1 MKEIILALICLFC
14 FNITCFADEQEIVNS
29 FTGFTNNIISELQA
43 NFDEGA
49 KVRKAKARNFWFK
62 QQRTNLQASI
72 DIQKTN
78 SLISPYEGILE
89 IHIDCINYVTNDN
102 SMGIFNTEEEA
113 RNATIP
119 SYYSDFSYDKFIY
132 LYQGNKWELKRVMS
146 RLKSEPTWFDS
157 GLETPQEMY
166 MF

>member
-1 MKEIILALICLFC
+1 MKKIILALICLFC
-14 FNITCFADEQEIVNS
+14 FNVTCFADEKEVVNS
-29 FTGFTNNIISELQA
+29 FTDFTNNIISELQA
-43 NFDEGA
+43 NFNEGV
-49 KVRKAKARNFWFK
+49 KVRKGKARSIWYK

-89 IHIDCINYVTNDN
+89 IHVDSIDYITNDN
-102 SMGIFNTEEEA
+102 PTGNFDTEEEA

-119 SYYSDFSYDKFIY
+119 SYYSDFSIDRFIY
-132 LYQGNKWELKRVMS
+132 VYQGNQWKLKRVIS
-146 RLKSEPTWFDS
+146 RLKSDPTWFDS
-157 GLETPQEMY
+157 DLQTPQEMY